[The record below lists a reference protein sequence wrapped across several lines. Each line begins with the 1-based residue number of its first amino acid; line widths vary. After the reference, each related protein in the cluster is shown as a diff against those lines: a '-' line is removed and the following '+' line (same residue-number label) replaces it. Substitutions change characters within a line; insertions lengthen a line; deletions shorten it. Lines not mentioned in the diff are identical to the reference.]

1 MDDLKKENFK
11 RISENRVKKIT
22 EMISKLHNLNNPQ
35 YYEYTQSDIDSIFN
49 QIQEELDKQKKLF
62 SKNNKG
68 RRTILWVWAMLLK
81 KILELVSPN
90 P

>member
-68 RRTILWVWAMLLK
+68 RRTIL
-81 KILELVSPN
+81 
-90 P
+90 

>member
-68 RRTILWVWAMLLK
+68 RRAIL
-81 KILELVSPN
+81 
-90 P
+90 